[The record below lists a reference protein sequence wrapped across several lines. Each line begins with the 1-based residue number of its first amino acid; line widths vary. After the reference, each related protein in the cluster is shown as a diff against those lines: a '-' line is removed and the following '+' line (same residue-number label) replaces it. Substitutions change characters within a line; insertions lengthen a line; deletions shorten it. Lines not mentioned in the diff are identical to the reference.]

1 MSTSDAVMTKISSI
15 KRPQSLGAE
24 IEALKQ
30 SHATDL
36 VLARVLMRLYWN
48 RPLSSRS
55 LPAVTA
61 DVDLER
67 FAAASNRIANQLGF
81 NLIRDL
87 VDGMAARICR
97 QMACKVITVGG
108 DSTLQQ
114 QSARMSR
121 LMDGLN
127 AENNT
132 REVLE
137 TMLIDACTCR
147 GFGAGKVYF
156 DEVSEEI
163 KFERIDPMG
172 VFFRF
177 SEGPKPRNL
186 WVQST
191 VPREY
196 LLDTYKSKAD
206 ELSRVSTE
214 RRPIIVGVEPSG
226 ANTEDTV
233 FVNERWKLACGEEK
247 GRWIMTCGQI
257 VLENEPYP
265 YDFHQVILLRAFPEF
280 TGAGGVSLA
289 RLGAPYHRWLNQLVH
304 IAHDSF
310 RGNIPRVVRHVG
322 TTINGGGVSDV
333 PFAETVWE
341 GTQKPD
347 ILPGNVVSDQLLN
360 FLPTLRQQAHIDTG
374 VNENMAS
381 GLKPTGI
388 NSGAALREFTQFAD
402 ARMNGPN
409 ERYAQAWSDVGKAFI
424 GIAGEHYKNKSVV
437 VRAPGSAMLQEI
449 KWADVDLKKNKY
461 RLQFEV
467 TSGLSATVPGKMQ
480 DVADLQDLGLVDAI
494 EAAEMLKGSVPDIA
508 AVAERLTAP
517 RRLAQKMIEDALD
530 GIVQQPSAL
539 YGPDCL
545 NAILLQGSQQ
555 LAKATVDGNHSLEQM
570 ECLRLLLKAT
580 RRKMQPPVPP
590 IPQPTP
596 VQSAP
601 GVPEGAIRA
610 PGMQGPPAPPPP
622 AAPQPMPQ

>member
-1 MSTSDAVMTKISSI
+1 MASPQQKISSI
-15 KRPQSLGAE
+15 ERPQSLGAE
-24 IEALKQ
+24 IDELKQ
-30 SHATDL
+30 AHATDL

-55 LPAVTA
+55 LPSATA
-61 DVDLER
+61 DMDLER
-67 FAAASNRIANQLGF
+67 YAAVANRIANQLGF
-81 NLIRDL
+81 NLLRDL
-87 VDGMAARICR
+87 VDGMAARVCR

-108 DSTLQQ
+108 GSALQQ

-121 LMDGLN
+121 LIDGLN

-163 KFERIDPMG
+163 KFERLDPMS
-172 VFFRF
+172 VFFRY
-177 SEGPKPRNL
+177 SEGRNPRNI
-186 WVQST
+186 WTQST
-191 VPREY
+191 VAREY
-196 LLDTYKSKAD
+196 ILDTYPKKAD
-206 ELSRVSTE
+206 ALRRVSTE
-214 RRPIIVGVEPSG
+214 RRPIIAGVEPSG
-226 ANTEDTV
+226 ASSEDTV
-233 FVNERWKLACGEEK
+233 FVNERWKLTRGDDI
-247 GRWIMTCGQI
+247 GRWVMTCGQV

-265 YDFHQVILLRAFPEF
+265 YDFHQVILLRVYPEF

-289 RLGAPYHRWLNQLVH
+289 RLGAPYHRWLNQLVR

-310 RGNIPRVVRHVG
+310 RGNVPRVLRHTG
-322 TTINGGGVSDV
+322 TTINQGGASDV
-333 PFAETVWE
+333 PFAETIWE
-341 GTQKPD
+341 GVQKPE
-347 ILPGNVVSDQLLN
+347 ITPGNVVSEQLLN

-409 ERYAQAWSDVGKAFI
+409 ERYAQAWADVGKAFI
-424 GIAGEHYKNKSVV
+424 GIGAEHYKNKTVV

-467 TSGLSATVPGKMQ
+467 VSGLSATVPGKMQ

-494 EAAEMLKGSVPDIA
+494 DAADMLKGTVPDIA
-508 AVAERLTAP
+508 AAAERITAP
-517 RRLAQKMIEDALD
+517 RKLAQQMVENALD
-530 GIVQQPSAL
+530 GLVEQPSVL

-545 NAILLQGSQQ
+545 NAIVLIGSQANCRAI
-555 LAKATVDGNHSLEQM
+555 LDGNHTPEQV
-570 ECLRLLLKAT
+570 ECLRKLIKAA
-580 RRKMQPPVPP
+580 RRKLQPP
-590 IPQPTP
+590 IPPLPTVQP

-601 GVPEGAIRA
+601 AVPEGAIRA
-610 PGMQGPPAPPPP
+610 PGLQGPPVPMPPAAPP
-622 AAPQPMPQ
+622 AAPQLPQ